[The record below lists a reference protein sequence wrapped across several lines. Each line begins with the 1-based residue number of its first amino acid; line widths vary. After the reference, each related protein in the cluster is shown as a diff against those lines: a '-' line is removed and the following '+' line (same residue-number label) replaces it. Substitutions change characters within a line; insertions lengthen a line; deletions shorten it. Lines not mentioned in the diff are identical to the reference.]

1 MRHDDQN
8 VHIAVFRRFSSGVRA
23 EQYNPFRRKLPR
35 HFPGKLADVLSVN
48 HAARIV
54 ERWLSFKA
62 RFATQPTVDG
72 SHLIGP
78 EDKKKLVD
86 AADGK
91 QQDLE
96 GIAGIERKLLEKN
109 LAGIVTED
117 QFDNLMTEYRGIRL
131 RSEAAA

>member
-1 MRHDDQN
+1 
-8 VHIAVFRRFSSGVRA
+8 
-23 EQYNPFRRKLPR
+23 
-35 HFPGKLADVLSVN
+35 
-48 HAARIV
+48 
-54 ERWLSFKA
+54 
-62 RFATQPTVDG
+62 VDG